1 MLKTVSSITNA
12 IGALNYKG
20 TWNANT
26 NIPTLASGVGT
37 KGDYYVV
44 GTAGATTLD
53 GISNWG
59 VGDLAVFNG
68 SVWQRVEGGA
78 DVNGVNVTFTG
89 TASGPTYETSNTAA
103 GLTISN
109 NDIVADGTDANIN
122 IDITPKGTGDVL
134 VGSQAVNVAD
144 NQVLVSNTE
153 LLQIVTKACPTG
165 AVTNLFSFD
174 IPGPSAGALP
184 YSKGMFRVH
193 VAVNG
198 DASHEGGG
206 FQEVLIPYLA
216 GDSYVGA
223 TANVVVNCSANFG
236 VSKTITVTVSSR
248 TVTVALDMAAYSPNH
263 NKQVTC
269 YIYNKDKTRTV
280 TPL

>member
-1 MLKTVSSITNA
+1 MADTKIS
-12 IGALNYKG
+12 ALPASTTPLAG
-20 TWNANT
+20 TEVV
-26 NIPTLASGVGT
+26 PVVQSGVT
-37 KGDYYVV
+37 KKVSVDNL
-44 GTAGATTLD
+44 TAGRTVPVF
-53 GISNWG
+53 GI
-59 VGDLAVFNG
+59 
-68 SVWQRVEGGA
+68 
-78 DVNGVNVTFTG
+78 
-89 TASGPTYETSNTAA
+89 ETSNTAA

-144 NQVLVSNTE
+144 NQILVSNTE

-165 AVTNLFSFD
+165 AVTDLFSFD
-174 IPGPSAGALP
+174 IPGPSAGAVP
-184 YSKGMFRVH
+184 YSKGMFRVQ
-193 VAVNG
+193 VAVDG
-198 DASHEGGG
+198 DNSHEGGG

-216 GDSYVGA
+216 GDSYAGA
-223 TANVVVNCSANFG
+223 TANVVVSCSANSG

-263 NKQVTC
+263 NKTVTC